1 MAGPVAR
8 PRTVDGAM
16 RTAGLLR
23 IRFAFQALSH
33 VRT

>member
-8 PRTVDGAM
+8 PRTVDGATS
-16 RTAGLLR
+16 TAGLLR